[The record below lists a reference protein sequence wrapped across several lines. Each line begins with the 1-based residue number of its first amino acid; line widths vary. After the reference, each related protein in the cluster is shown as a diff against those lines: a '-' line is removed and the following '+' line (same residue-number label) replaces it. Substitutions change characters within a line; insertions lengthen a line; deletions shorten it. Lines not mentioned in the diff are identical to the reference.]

1 MVDSPLLQNLKN
13 TLMVCSM
20 QHYKQSKRERQTE
33 RERQRERVR
42 ETERDRERK
51 KGREID
57 IGQYGNRCKQSHRE
71 VFPITLNR
79 VRFTEF

>member
-33 RERQRERVR
+33 RQRER
-42 ETERDRERK
+42 ESERDRERQGEK
-51 KGREID
+51 ERER
-57 IGQYGNRCKQSHRE
+57 NRYRAVWK
-71 VFPITLNR
+71 
-79 VRFTEF
+79 

>member
-33 RERQRERVR
+33 RQRDRER
-42 ETERDRERK
+42 ESERDRERQGEK
-51 KGREID
+51 ERER
-57 IGQYGNRCKQSHRE
+57 NRYQAVWK
-71 VFPITLNR
+71 
-79 VRFTEF
+79 